1 MKFKVPGLLGGHVY
15 STLEEAHNNCP
26 SGRGGAILVEM
37 SSIEYIRLMG
47 EIKSQTEEIR
57 QLRNMIDKIEF
68 QNHEKNT
75 ELQKNINRNTSL
87 LADLNLS
94 KQNNEKVQKEL
105 EKLQEAFNAEQQK
118 VASLENGV
126 NTLKKFVPIS
136 KSGPEKV
143 NQNPYAFGLS
153 FKIKPGL
160 KKHIDHT
167 DRSLMLLNHMKSCPV
182 MTRLSVAR
190 LFNCPRTSA
199 TKVLEKLWTG
209 GYLDLITC
217 VGPSDRFDVYYL
229 PTLRVP
235 KSANQVCQMAIL
247 SLLYVSL
254 VLSNGFINMNFKIE
268 FKRVMRDLSVM
279 GDRYKIDDYKNG
291 DIKGFYLA
299 YISYIYT
306 GNEKEVHRKLVAA
319 PVRETDEKPSFR
331 LQNGEKLFYIFPVA
345 TDDEA
350 MSRVREGNAYMSDYR
365 LITNNISIGYK

>member
-1 MKFKVPGLLGGHVY
+1 MKYKVTDLGIFSGGVY
-15 STLEEAHNNCP
+15 SSLEEAKKNQYDKNGRKGNIVIEITEQEYYSLLSEHEVKINQLINN
-26 SGRGGAILVEM
+26 AKDV
-37 SSIEYIRLMG
+37 
-47 EIKSQTEEIR
+47 Q
-57 QLRNMIDKIEF
+57 QKIES
-68 QNHEKNT
+68 
-75 ELQKNINRNTSL
+75 ELQKNINHNTSL
-87 LADLNLS
+87 LAEINLY
-94 KQNNEKVQKEL
+94 KQNNEKAQKEFT
-105 EKLQEAFNAEQQK
+105 KLQEAFKVEQQK
-118 VASLENGV
+118 VICLEDGV

-143 NQNPYAFGLS
+143 SHNPYSFGLS

-167 DRSLMLLNHMKSCPV
+167 DRSLMLLKHMKSCPV

-209 GYLDLITC
+209 GYLDLVTC
-217 VGPSDRFDVYYL
+217 IGPSDRFDVYYL
-229 PTLRVP
+229 PTLEVP

-254 VLSNGFINMNFKIE
+254 VVSNGVFTNINFRIE
-268 FKRVMRDLSVM
+268 FRPIMCNLPIGGK
-279 GDRYKIDDYKNG
+279 YNINDYKNG

-299 YISYIYT
+299 YISYVFI
-306 GNEKEVHRKLVAA
+306 GKEKEVHRKLLAV
-319 PVRETDEKPSFR
+319 PVRETDEKPTFR

-345 TDDEA
+345 TNDEA
-350 MSRVREGNAYMSDYR
+350 NSRVQEGNAYMSDFS